1 MSGRDGVARQI
12 KMDDIVAT
20 WIDGADL
27 DTIYEYA
34 EEKYYEWL
42 SEQTEEFI
50 NETHKEFCTSCWSSR
65 SPYHRQDQH
74 EQPVKVIET

>member
-1 MSGRDGVARQI
+1 MSGRDGVNRQI
-12 KMDDIVAT
+12 KVDDLVAT

-42 SEQTEEFI
+42 SKQTDEFI
-50 NETHKEFCTSCWSSR
+50 NETHEESCGGPWRSR
-65 SPYHRQDQH
+65 SPYHRQENRDR
-74 EQPVKVIET
+74 PTKVIET